1 MTIAEWCVFA
11 SVMLY
16 LLTIAPIK
24 WLGFRQFDN
33 ANPRDPGVL

>member
-11 SVMLY
+11 ALMLY

-24 WLGFRQFDN
+24 CDRLSPF
-33 ANPRDPGVL
+33 